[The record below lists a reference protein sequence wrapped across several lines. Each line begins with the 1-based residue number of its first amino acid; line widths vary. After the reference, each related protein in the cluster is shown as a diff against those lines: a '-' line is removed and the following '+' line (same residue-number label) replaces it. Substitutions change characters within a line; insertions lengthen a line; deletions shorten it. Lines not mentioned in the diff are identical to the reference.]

1 MNQPHEQHDQ
11 LWAEFLAMFRSAIG
25 SSLRDQ
31 IARQSRVNPNV
42 SLDRIKEIEIDHW
55 AQRLQR
61 LADEADEEEKFRQRD
76 MWEALIEA
84 LPELI

>member
-1 MNQPHEQHDQ
+1 MSLPREQQNQP
-11 LWAEFLAMFRSAIG
+11 WAEFLAMLRSAIG

-55 AQRLQR
+55 TQRLQR
-61 LADEADEEEKFRQRD
+61 LADEADEEEKYRQRD